1 MKNAKHVR
9 IVQTFALIA
18 AMPAV
23 NVQRLA
29 ATVISAK
36 IAPIFAMVVGTIVR
50 NVITSA
56 PNAIYAV

>member
-1 MKNAKHVR
+1 MR
-9 IVQTFALIA
+9 IVQTFALIVA
-18 AMPAV
+18 KPV
-23 NVQRLA
+23 VHVQRFA

>member
-1 MKNAKHVR
+1 MR
-9 IVQTFALIA
+9 IVQTFALIV